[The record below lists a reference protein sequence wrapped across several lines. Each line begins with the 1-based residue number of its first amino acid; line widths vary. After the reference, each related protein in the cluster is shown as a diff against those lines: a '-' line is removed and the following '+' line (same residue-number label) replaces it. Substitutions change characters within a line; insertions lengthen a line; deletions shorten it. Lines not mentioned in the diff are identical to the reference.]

1 MSKMTSELIE
11 KLYEY
16 GKKVYN
22 KELTLSDATAEVLRS
37 YKDSIAES
45 STEFYIGLV
54 KDLVIGKGS
63 TWNQNSDLLVY
74 YVEHISVEMGIAI
87 GTKAYQGAMKFA
99 KAKSRQPLIDSLN
112 KLKEQYGLD
121 GQEDSNDE
129 EVGETDLETK
139 KTIDQVKKYIE
150 LKDLAMIII

>member
-11 KLYEY
+11 KLYAY

-22 KELTLSDATAEVLRS
+22 KELSVSDATAEVLQNYR
-37 YKDSIAES
+37 DSIAES
-45 STEFYIGLV
+45 SAEFYIGLL

-74 YVEHISVEMGIAI
+74 YVEHISIEMGSEIR
-87 GTKAYQGAMKFA
+87 TKAYQGAMKFA

-112 KLKEQYGLD
+112 SLKEQYGLD
-121 GQEDSNDE
+121 
-129 EVGETDLETK
+129 
-139 KTIDQVKKYIE
+139 
-150 LKDLAMIII
+150 A

>member
-22 KELTLSDATAEVLRS
+22 KELTLSDATTEVLRS

-54 KDLVIGKGS
+54 KDLIIGKGS

-74 YVEHISVEMGIAI
+74 YVEHISV
-87 GTKAYQGAMKFA
+87 
-99 KAKSRQPLIDSLN
+99 
-112 KLKEQYGLD
+112 
-121 GQEDSNDE
+121 
-129 EVGETDLETK
+129 
-139 KTIDQVKKYIE
+139 
-150 LKDLAMIII
+150 